1 MVTDVHSDRLAP
13 HGPRPLYEQLA
24 DVFRR
29 RIASGLWPVHHK
41 LLAEPELARA
51 FKVARGT
58 VRVAI
63 GQLVK
68 DGLLVQVQGK
78 GTFVRGSERRR
89 FNPLLSLAELLE
101 RASVAYETRLLSFER
116 SANEAR
122 VADILGAGPFF
133 VLRRVRS
140 VREGP
145 VSLMENVLSARVC
158 EGLAADDLEGSS
170 LYRLLEKRFG
180 LQIGRATR
188 TFSSLAA
195 DGEMAEHLHL
205 PVGAP
210 VLEINQVTHLGDG
223 RPFEFAQFWIRT
235 DRHKLVADF
244 QRDFAES

>member
-1 MVTDVHSDRLAP
+1 MSIDVQFEPLAP

-24 DVFRR
+24 DIFRR

-41 LLAEPELARA
+41 LLSEPELARA

-68 DGLLVQVQGK
+68 EGRLVQVQGK
-78 GTFVRGSERRR
+78 GTFVRGSDQHVQNR
-89 FNPLLSLAELLE
+89 LLSLAELLE
-101 RASVAYETRLLSFER
+101 RAGVSFETRLLSVDQKTTEP
-116 SANEAR
+116 R
-122 VADILGAGPFF
+122 VADILGAGPFL

-145 VSLMENVLSARVC
+145 VTFMENVLVADIC
-158 EGLAADDLEGSS
+158 PDLANEDLEGAS
-170 LYRLLEKRFG
+170 LYRLLENRFG
-180 LQIGRATR
+180 LKIGRASR

-195 DGEMAEHLHL
+195 DAELAEHLGL
-205 PVGAP
+205 PAGAP
-210 VLEINQVTHLGDG
+210 VLEISQVTYLRDG

-235 DRHKLVADF
+235 DRHKLVADL
-244 QRDFAES
+244 QRDLVES

>member
-1 MVTDVHSDRLAP
+1 MATDVHSERLAP
-13 HGPRPLYEQLA
+13 NGPRPLYEQLA
-24 DVFRR
+24 DIFRR

-78 GTFVRGSERRR
+78 GTFVRGSERRAR
-89 FNPLLSLAELLE
+89 NPYLSFAELLE
-101 RASVAYETRLLSFER
+101 RAGVSYRTSVLSFER
-116 SANEAR
+116 ADDDPR
-122 VADILGAGPFF
+122 VADILGAGPFV

-140 VREGP
+140 LREGP
-145 VSLMENVLSARVC
+145 VSLMENVLAARVC
-158 EGLAADDLEGSS
+158 PGLTADQLEDGS
-170 LYRLLEKRFG
+170 LYRLLESRFG
-180 LQIGRATR
+180 LQIGGASR

-195 DGEMAEHLHL
+195 DADLAEHLDL

-210 VLEINQVTHLGDG
+210 VLEISQVTHLRDG

-244 QRDFAES
+244 QRDFGES